1 MDLEYGELIFVWRC
15 YIIKRLEC
23 KGSFILVYYVYID
36 LFLFL
41 FRKMVMMKWKIICIE
56 FECIEY

>member
-23 KGSFILVYYVYID
+23 KGSFILVFYVYID
-36 LFLFL
+36 LFL